1 MLTSDNISNQIAY
14 IRVVIS
20 NFINKEKT
28 HFNFAYYIFKY
39 TIFLLQCGGNYTY
52 HRLGL
57 FGCSCWTLTSR
68 HWSAAVHAGAGGSF
82 LFCTRS
88 LDAYIY
94 ISVMEKK
101 KKNNKRIIRDAICIS
116 KPPALHF
123 FPGSCWVS
131 HLRARGAMHRK

>member
-1 MLTSDNISNQIAY
+1 MLTSDKISSQKLH

-20 NFINKEKT
+20 NFIFKEKT
-28 HFNFAYYIFKY
+28 HFNFTYYIFKY
-39 TIFLLQCGGNYTY
+39 TKFLLQCGENYTY

-101 KKNNKRIIRDAICIS
+101 KNDEKNIRDTICIS